1 MDATRNSNRT
11 RVIAIL
17 SIVAVIAMCGFIF
30 FMSARPA
37 DESDAMSLGI
47 VGRIIGFIIPG
58 YDQMSAADQ
67 LYWQQTLN
75 YPVRKTAHFL
85 EYAALGALMLNMIVQ
100 VTRAQG
106 RNPRAVLKRLA
117 AEAWALSTIYA
128 ATDEVHQLFVSGRT
142 GKPTD
147 VLIDSAGVLVGVLFV
162 ALIVHVVYK
171 RKRRRASR
179 S

>member
-1 MDATRNSNRT
+1 MHDGDNSQPSSKT
-11 RVIAIL
+11 RVIAIV
-17 SIVAVIAMCGFIF
+17 SVIAVVAMCGFIF

-37 DESDAMSLGI
+37 VESDAMSLGI
-47 VGRIIGFIIPG
+47 VGQIVGFVVPG

-75 YPVRKTAHFL
+75 HPVRKTAHFL
-85 EYAALGALMLNMIVQ
+85 EYAVLGALTLNMIVQ
-100 VTRAQG
+100 VMRARG

-128 ATDEVHQLFVSGRT
+128 ATDEIHQLFVQGRT

-147 VLIDSAGVLVGVLFV
+147 VLIDSAGVLVGVLIV
-162 ALIVHVVYK
+162 VLIV
-171 RKRRRASR
+171 RKVKK
-179 S
+179 